1 MLPAMRR
8 LPALALLAALRLV
21 LGGAAAAAPSL
32 GDPGDAEAFVTGFLQ
47 AELAER
53 RVPGAVFVMVRGGE
67 VLFAR
72 GFGMADLARGVP
84 VDPERTLFRVAS
96 VSKLFTGTAA
106 MQLVESGALDLG
118 ADVNQY
124 LRGFSVP
131 PGFGEPVRVRH
142 LLTHTAGFDDR
153 LMGMAASSEA
163 AQEPLRAHLARR
175 LPARVMPPG
184 RVFSYSNYGMAL
196 LGAVIEEVS
205 GRPFEAYVSERVL
218 APLGMTR
225 SSFAPGPELRAD
237 LATGYALHRGK
248 PEPLPYDWLNV
259 PPAGGLAATAA
270 DMSRFLRAQ
279 LGGGALE
286 GARILR
292 PETLAEMHKTQFSHD
307 PALPGVG
314 LAFMERRHGRHRTLE
329 HAGDWGG
336 FASLLV
342 LLPEADA
349 GFFYSQNTDD
359 LVLRERLVKALLD
372 RYFPVER
379 ALPAEAPAGSE
390 ERVARSVGWYRW
402 NRCSRDQLTKLLAFP
417 LRVDRAGPGALRLV
431 VPGGFIDP
439 LELRETLPWRFARA
453 DGDEVALLRAEGE
466 KPAATLFL
474 AAFGLPFAFDRLS
487 RWQEPPLQL
496 AVLAGGALL
505 AASALVAWPVA
516 AWRRARRRPRWA
528 PREPLARMATALG
541 YLACFAWLAQLV
553 GLAALLLSL
562 PEGSL
567 LRETPRALPAILAF
581 GVVGALATFPFAGSV
596 LLAFARGWWS
606 LRFRVHFA
614 LVALGAAGLLAVLHD
629 WNLVGFHY

>member
-1 MLPAMRR
+1 MLPAMTR
-8 LPALALLAALRLV
+8 LPGLPLLAALGLA

-32 GDPGDAEAFVTGFLQ
+32 DDPGDAEAFVTGFLQ

-72 GFGMADLARGVP
+72 GFGMADLARAAP

-96 VSKLFTGTAA
+96 LSKLFTGTAV
-106 MQLVESGALDLG
+106 MQLVESGAVELD

-124 LRGFSVP
+124 LRSFSVP
-131 PGFGEPVRVRH
+131 PAFGEPVRVRH
-142 LLTHTAGFDDR
+142 LLTHTGGFDDR
-153 LMGMAASSEA
+153 LLGMAASSEA

-175 LPARVMPPG
+175 LPERVMPPG

-205 GRPFEAYVSERVL
+205 GQPFEAYVSERVL

-237 LATGYALHRGK
+237 LATGYALRRGK
-248 PEPLPYDWLNV
+248 PEPLAYDWLNI

-270 DMSRFLRAQ
+270 DMARFLRAQ

-292 PETLAEMHKTQFSHD
+292 PETLAEMHRTQFSHD

-314 LAFMERRHGRHRTLE
+314 LAFMERRHGRYRTLE

-342 LLPEADA
+342 LVPEAGAD
-349 GFFYSQNTDD
+349 
-359 LVLRERLVKALLD
+359 ERIAAL
-372 RYFPVER
+372 
-379 ALPAEAPAGSE
+379 A
-390 ERVARSVGWYRW
+390 GWYRW

-417 LRVDRAGPGALRLV
+417 LRVDRTGPGTLRLV
-431 VPGGFIDP
+431 IPGGFIDP
-439 LELRETLPWRFARA
+439 IELREVEPWRFARA
-453 DGDEVALLRAEGE
+453 DGDEVALFRAEGE
-466 KPAATLFL
+466 EPAATLFL

-487 RWQEPPLQL
+487 RWHEPPLQL
-496 AVLAGGALL
+496 AALAVGALL

-516 AWRRARRRPRWA
+516 AWRRGHRRPRS
-528 PREPLARMATALG
+528 ARS
-541 YLACFAWLAQLV
+541 CSRF
-553 GLAALLLSL
+553 
-562 PEGSL
+562 
-567 LRETPRALPAILAF
+567 PRARSSARRPGPCRQSWPSGWSGRWRLSPSSAPCSSPSRGAGGRCVSASISPWWRSGRRGSWPCSTTGTWWASTTRRAPGVLTTLP
-581 GVVGALATFPFAGSV
+581 G
-596 LLAFARGWWS
+596 R
-606 LRFRVHFA
+606 
-614 LVALGAAGLLAVLHD
+614 
-629 WNLVGFHY
+629 